1 MAEKSDTLKRES
13 ELQPATDQGRRR
25 EEIHAALR
33 RLREIGEK
41 LPVVDAVAVVRE
53 GRDLAEQ
60 GSR

>member
-13 ELQPATDQGRRR
+13 ELQPATDQGRR
-25 EEIHAALR
+25 EEIRTALQ

-41 LPVVDAVAVVRE
+41 LPVVDAVAIVRE